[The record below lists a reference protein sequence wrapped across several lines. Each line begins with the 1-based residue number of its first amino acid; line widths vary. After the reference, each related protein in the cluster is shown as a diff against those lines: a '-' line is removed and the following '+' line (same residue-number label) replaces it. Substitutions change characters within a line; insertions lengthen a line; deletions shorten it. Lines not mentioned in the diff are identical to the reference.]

1 MQASRALAARLEEEG
16 PRPGAPIVAPV
27 AAALTRE
34 VGRCLMLGEWTP
46 SAPLER
52 TRVVWRAPPDVC
64 HRDLAIAFN
73 AMGTLVRGHLRDL
86 PGLTVPADRF
96 VLDALRHA
104 ARTLLCL
111 RHALVEGLP
120 AAPWQASFGGLVSL
134 DRTAPRAAEI
144 HPRE

>member
-1 MQASRALAARLEEEG
+1 M
-16 PRPGAPIVAPV
+16 VAPL

-34 VGRCLMLGEWTP
+34 VGRSLMLAERVP
-46 SAPLER
+46 SAPLSR
-52 TRVVWRAPPDVC
+52 TRVLWRAPSDVC

-73 AMGTLVRGHLRDL
+73 AMGALVRGHLRNL

-111 RHALVEGLP
+111 RHALVEGVSTE
-120 AAPWQASFGGLVSL
+120 PWQQSFGGLVTL
-134 DRTAPRAAEI
+134 DRAPLGSMSR
-144 HPRE
+144 PRE